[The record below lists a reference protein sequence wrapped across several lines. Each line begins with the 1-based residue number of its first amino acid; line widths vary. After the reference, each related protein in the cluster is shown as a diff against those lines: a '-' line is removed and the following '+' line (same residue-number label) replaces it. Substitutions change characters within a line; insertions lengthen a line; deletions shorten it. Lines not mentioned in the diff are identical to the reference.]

1 MTAIL
6 LLAIVGTAAL
16 AAEPEPKGADDW
28 WNAAWSH
35 RKRVRVSLPAMEP
48 MGWGWRAPAEQGD
61 EIVPAQA
68 MLRTET
74 PLEAG
79 AQREVRVVDAG
90 GNVLPAVVSGP
101 DSRGLVHVVFPA
113 RRTIAG
119 TLAGS
124 IVKGTATV
132 ALSVGRDK
140 GVTPGT
146 RFQVMVD
153 SQSAATLEV
162 VAVAEKTATAR
173 VVETKVPRIGQG
185 APVRSGTIA
194 GTLAGPIVKAT
205 ETVALSVGRDK
216 AVTPGL
222 RFEVVGADRA
232 VAQLEVQA
240 VEAKTSTARVL
251 ETSVPQIAQGT
262 AVQSQTL
269 TDAEYFIYYG
279 NPKAAE
285 AGPAWTPP
293 SSAVRRYTWR
303 ITGGG
308 PPTTVEALRQQ
319 MRHNVELAGA
329 DSLAQ
334 MSSRGNPQATGEET
348 FYIAAY
354 ESHCR
359 VELGGL
365 YRFSLDTY
373 GPSFVFIDGGLAAQ
387 RQGFFMQTGQWEHR
401 GKIALEAGY
410 HHLVMFAVEKGGQR
424 VSRLGWQPSTAK
436 VYGPTPASFYVTH
449 VGGDAV
455 GYDTREARGLPF
467 FTCSLAPRSIHLD
480 PTLRPQDIVDWAG
493 LCKKLVAAAQGPD
506 TTPGSRFWAFL
517 PEEGRKRVSE
527 VAGGAELDDARK
539 AAMVDQLN
547 ALLRQPGVYISG
559 NFTEVALPVETADLA
574 ARSRSSGE
582 SRELVVRLNRVLLQ
596 ATFPEE
602 VARSPRYQFVQFHN
616 HTPAAG
622 GGGAAEIEWQWAFP
636 GDERDRDRAPGR
648 LFAVP
653 RPGEPPHIPV
663 VLEALVGGKPIGKYE
678 RVVHLD
684 YHPVQRLALS
694 LDIVSFANIVYDDE
708 RTSIAVRLRNAN
720 LSPLVL
726 RAVGRLESGGK
737 SEIILRRLVHIGAE
751 NEDFCILPIDMKQLD
766 PKRATVELG
775 FDLAGQEVRRTAM
788 RIVPSPEGLAGLR
801 RGLGALFDDGERR
814 VMICAEIE
822 DRDRHL
828 RWVFYNYLR
837 DEVIPRS
844 RKTRTRVLLFGDRM
858 ANPVRPDQSF
868 TDYVALLDARLKA
881 DGRQLTF
888 AERSVGL
895 LPTLADLILF
905 AKTVGELETFPDIL
919 VLSPGLADVVQ
930 ASGERD
936 VTRSIDV
943 LIDVVRQ
950 RAPRTKIVV
959 VSPPPYPGNPRLSK
973 HYTEALAKLAR
984 EHHYPFLDLHRL
996 LIARDDQD
1004 WVKDWYAA
1012 PDADGIFLANP
1023 NEQAHKR
1030 IAEALAK
1037 LIY

>member
-1 MTAIL
+1 VGAQPCARGSAL
-6 LLAIVGTAAL
+6 SSLALIAVCFLTCEQAL
-16 AAEPEPKGADDW
+16 AGQASDDW

-48 MGWGWRAPAEQGD
+48 MGWGWRPPAGQGD

-68 MLRTET
+68 MLRTEI

-79 AQREVRVVDAG
+79 AQREIRVVDAG

-101 DSRGLVHVVFPA
+101 DSRGLVHVIFPA

-119 TLAGS
+119 ELAAPIVEGS
-124 IVKGTATV
+124 DTAQ
-132 ALSVGRDK
+132 LSVGRDK
-140 GVTPGT
+140 AVMPGL
-146 RFQVMVD
+146 RVHVMAGHDPV
-153 SQSAATLEV
+153 ATLEV
-162 VAVAEKTATAR
+162 TAVAEKTATAK
-173 VVETKVPRIGQG
+173 VVET
-185 APVRSGTIA
+185 T
-194 GTLAGPIVKAT
+194 
-205 ETVALSVGRDK
+205 
-216 AVTPGL
+216 
-222 RFEVVGADRA
+222 
-232 VAQLEVQA
+232 
-240 VEAKTSTARVL
+240 
-251 ETSVPQIAQGT
+251 VPQIAKGT
-262 AVQSQTL
+262 PVRSATL
-269 TDAEYFIYYG
+269 TGADYHIYYG

-293 SSAVRRYTWR
+293 PSAVRRYTWR

-308 PPTTVEALRQQ
+308 PPTTVEALRER
-319 MRHNVELAGA
+319 MRNNVELAGA

-334 MSSRGNPQATGEET
+334 MSSRANPQATGEDT

-354 ESHCR
+354 ESHCH
-359 VELGGL
+359 VGLGGL

-373 GPSFVFIDGGLAAQ
+373 GPSFVFIDGRLAAQ

-401 GKIALEAGY
+401 GKIELEAGY
-410 HHLVMFAVEKGGQR
+410 HHLVMFAVESGQR
-424 VSRLGWQPSTAK
+424 QVSRLGWQPITAK

-467 FTCSLAPRSIHLD
+467 FTCSLAPRS
-480 PTLRPQDIVDWAG
+480 V
-493 LCKKLVAAAQGPD
+493 VV
-506 TTPGSRFWAFL
+506 
-517 PEEGRKRVSE
+517 EGKR
-527 VAGGAELDDARK
+527 A
-539 AAMVDQLN
+539 
-547 ALLRQPGVYISG
+547 
-559 NFTEVALPVETADLA
+559 
-574 ARSRSSGE
+574 
-582 SRELVVRLNRVLLQ
+582 
-596 ATFPEE
+596 
-602 VARSPRYQFVQFHN
+602 YQFVQLHN
-616 HTPAAG
+616 HTPFGRDDALAQT
-622 GGGAAEIEWQWAFP
+622 AWEWELPDGEKSRQRSP
-636 GDERDRDRAPGR
+636 GH
-648 LFAVP
+648 LFGLP
-653 RPGEPPHIPV
+653 EKGEPAAFPV
-663 VLEALVGGKPIGKYE
+663 VLRAFRAGELVGQYE
-678 RVVHLD
+678 RIVHCDPRPRQPL
-684 YHPVQRLALS
+684 RLS
-694 LDIVSFANIVYDDE
+694 LDIVSFSNIVYADE
-708 RTSIAVRLRNAN
+708 RTSIAVRLRNAT

-737 SEIILRRLVHIGAE
+737 SEIILRRHVHIGAE

-775 FDLAGQEVRRTAM
+775 FDLAGQEVRRVAM
-788 RIVPSPEGLAGLR
+788 RIIPSPEGLAGLR
-801 RGLGALFDDGERR
+801 RGLGALFDDEGRR
-814 VMICAEIE
+814 VMICSEIE

-881 DGRQLTF
+881 EGRQLTF

-905 AKTVGELETFPDIL
+905 AKTVGQLETFPDIII
-919 VLSPGLADVVQ
+919 LSPGLADVVQ

-936 VTRSIDV
+936 VVRSVDV
-943 LIDVVRQ
+943 LIDVVRK
-950 RAPRTKIVV
+950 RAPRTKIVI